1 MISIHI
7 EGMTGEEV
15 REQMKALLG
24 WATASVENRINFGA
38 ALAQAAVQTYE
49 PDADDEAEVNEDIVQ
64 NVDTGATDGLDS
76 AGEAWDEAIHSPNRT
91 TTKDGRWRL
100 KKGAVRPENGEAAG
114 SKSAS
119 SDTASDGG
127 ESGASTDGTITSST
141 TTATTSTAPNAA
153 SPSDEED
160 EFAAFANAMKT
171 EEPVVEAEPVE
182 VPARTWTDADL
193 SKLCNM
199 AAQKLGGGDP
209 VKKII
214 ATYTPEGEVP
224 HSRNVPLESRED
236 FAQAIEATAGI
247 EYAG

>member
-1 MISIHI
+1 MTIKI
-7 EGMTGEEV
+7 EIVAFNAEEA
-15 REQMKALLG
+15 RQEMRSLLFPFDSEG
-24 WATASVENRINFGA
+24 DCDLGPFAAVKNRIDFA
-38 ALAQAAVQTYE
+38 AAAKAQVQTYE
-49 PDADDEAEVNEDIVQ
+49 PDASDEAEVNEDIVQ

-100 KKGAVRPENGEAAG
+100 KKGAVRPEPTEAA
-114 SKSAS
+114 SEPA
-119 SDTASDGG
+119 
-127 ESGASTDGTITSST
+127 
-141 TTATTSTAPNAA
+141 AT
-153 SPSDEED
+153 DEED

-171 EEPVVEAEPVE
+171 EEPVAEAEPVE